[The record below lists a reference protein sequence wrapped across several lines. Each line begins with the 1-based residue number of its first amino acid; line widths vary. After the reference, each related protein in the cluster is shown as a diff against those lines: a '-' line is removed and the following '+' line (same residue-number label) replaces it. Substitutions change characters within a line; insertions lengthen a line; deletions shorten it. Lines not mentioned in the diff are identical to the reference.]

1 MGQAASTHVVNY
13 MFLFYQV
20 LRGLE
25 AVILM
30 LGSDIEESKLSLR

>member
-1 MGQAASTHVVNY
+1 MGQAACTHVVNY
-13 MFLFYQV
+13 MFYQV

>member
-13 MFLFYQV
+13 MFYQV